1 MIGKNK
7 EVVNVIQEF
16 VSTKRQENDI
26 VNKIIRD
33 DVFAILEKQC
43 VVLYY
48 PLLDDKVE
56 GCHIIKPL
64 ESGIEQFVFINTTKE
79 VQEQTWTAA
88 HELGHVW
95 EVDSYVKHMLPRYDL
110 NSEDLVNRFAAEL
123 LLPQEFFHEELQ
135 KRLEEYGYKGPKM
148 QEDMMV
154 RLVTHLMN
162 YFCTPYKA
170 IIRRFIELDYIDE
183 DAEEVFLQGFER
195 QKALYD
201 RLIIENQY
209 TRLGTVNKA
218 CSMEAV
224 EQDINLLEQ
233 NGIFSDKKIAR
244 LREVFHLEKA
254 EANGGGLYTWG
265 IADGQSDKSGN

>member
-95 EVDSYVKHMLPRYDL
+95 EVDSYVKHMLTRYDL

-123 LLPQEFFHEELQ
+123 LLPQEIFHEELQ
-135 KRLEEYGYKGPKM
+135 KRLDEYGYKGPKM

>member
-48 PLLDDKVE
+48 PLLDDKAE
-56 GCHIIKPL
+56 GCHIIKPF
-64 ESGIEQFVFINTTKE
+64 ENGIQQFVFINTTKE

-95 EVDSYVKHMLPRYDL
+95 EVDAYVKHMLNRYDL

-123 LLPQEFFHEELQ
+123 LLPQEIFHGELR
-135 KRLEEYGYKGPKM
+135 KRLIEYGYKGPKM

-183 DAEEVFLQGFER
+183 DAEEVFLRGFER
-195 QKALYD
+195 QRTLYD

-233 NGIFSDKKIAR
+233 NGIFSDEKIER
-244 LREVFHLEKA
+244 LRKAFHIEKA

-265 IADGQSDKSGN
+265 IADGQSDNSGD